1 MTGSEGHGQVPPE
14 GLRAHQ
20 ERELQVQFA
29 LASME
34 HALAR
39 EASQVG
45 TMLRGSGIELD
56 PLTFVVMR
64 VLEVCVSELIDP
76 VCALAELWQ
85 NGSLGRSAELAAD
98 LLGPEPG

>member
-1 MTGSEGHGQVPPE
+1 MTGSQRNGPLPPD
-14 GLRAHQ
+14 GLRARQ
-20 ERELQVQFA
+20 ESELQVQFA

-34 HALAR
+34 HALAQ

-76 VCALAELWQ
+76 VRALDELWQ
-85 NGSLGRSAELAAD
+85 NGSLGRSADLAAD
-98 LLGPEPG
+98 LLGPEHG

>member
-1 MTGSEGHGQVPPE
+1 MTGSQGNGPVPPD
-14 GLRAHQ
+14 GLRACQ

-76 VCALAELWQ
+76 IRALDELWQ

-98 LLGPEPG
+98 LLGPERG